1 MPSSTSHLRNGG
13 SMQIGM
19 IGLGRMGMNMVRRLL
34 RGGHKVVAYNRTP
47 DRVKE
52 IVREG
57 AKAAYSLEA
66 LAEKLIPPRPIWLM
80 LPAGRPV
87 DEHIEELCHLLDRGD
102 MIVEGGNSFYKDDIR
117 HEQDLTP
124 SGIHYVDVGVS
135 GGIWGLKIGYCLM
148 IGGERRIY
156 RYLEPL
162 FRTLAPKDGYLYCG
176 KTGSGHFVKMIHN
189 GIEYGM
195 MAAYGEG
202 FEILKASPYGESF
215 DFAKIAH
222 LWNQG
227 SVVRSWLLELAETAF
242 SKDRDLTSISGYV
255 EDSGEGRWTVQ
266 QAIDA
271 GVPAPV
277 IASSIFQRFRSR
289 QAEAFSDKILAAL
302 RHEFGGHEVFKP
314 GEKRRSLST
323 GVSKR
328 RPSKQK
334 IRIGR

>member
-1 MPSSTSHLRNGG
+1 
-13 SMQIGM
+13 MQIGM
-19 IGLGRMGMNMVRRLL
+19 IGLGRMGLNMVKRLL

-57 AKAAYSLEA
+57 AKGAYSLEE
-66 LAEKLIPPRPIWLM
+66 LTNKLTPPRPIWLM

-87 DEHIEELCHLLDRGD
+87 DEHIEELRHLLDSGD
-102 MIVEGGNSFYKDDIR
+102 IIIEGGNSFYKDDIR
-117 HEQDLTP
+117 HEQELRL
-124 SGIHYVDVGVS
+124 SGIHYMDVGVS

-148 IGGERRIY
+148 VGGERRIY
-156 RYLEPL
+156 KYLQSL

-176 KTGSGHFVKMIHN
+176 KTGAGHFVKMVHN

-195 MAAYGEG
+195 MSAYGEG
-202 FEILKASPYGESF
+202 FEILKASPYGEEF
-215 DFAKIAH
+215 DFAKISH

-242 SKDRDLTSISGYV
+242 KKDKELSSISGYV

-271 GVPAPV
+271 AVPAPV
-277 IASSIFQRFRSR
+277 IAASIFQRFRSR
-289 QAEAFSDKILAAL
+289 QTEAFSDKVLAAL
-302 RHEFGGHEVFKP
+302 RHEFGGHEVLKIGQKKP
-314 GEKRRSLST
+314 KLR
-323 GVSKR
+323 
-328 RPSKQK
+328 
-334 IRIGR
+334 

>member
-1 MPSSTSHLRNGG
+1 
-13 SMQIGM
+13 MQIGM

-34 RGGHKVVAYNRTP
+34 IGGHKVVAYNRTP

-57 AKAAYSLEA
+57 AKGAYSLEE
-66 LAEKLIPPRPIWLM
+66 LVEKLTPPRPIWVM

-87 DEHIEELCHLLDRGD
+87 DEHIEELRHLLDDGD
-102 MIVEGGNSFYKDDIR
+102 IIVEGGNSFYKDDIR
-117 HEQDLTP
+117 HERELTP
-124 SGIHYVDVGVS
+124 SGIHYMDVGVS
-135 GGIWGLKIGYCLM
+135 GGIWGLQVGYCLM
-148 IGGERRIY
+148 VGGERRIY

-176 KTGSGHFVKMIHN
+176 KTGAGHFVKMVHN

-227 SVVRSWLLELAETAF
+227 SVVRSWLLELAENAF
-242 SKDRDLTSISGYV
+242 KRDSDLSSISGYV

-271 GVPAPV
+271 AVSAPV
-277 IASSIFQRFRSR
+277 IASAIFQRFRSR
-289 QAEAFSDKILAAL
+289 QAETFSDKVLAAL
-302 RHEFGGHEVFKP
+302 RHEFGGHEVFKA
-314 GEKRRSLST
+314 GEKRRTLSRTKKTVPARRNPLRRAGT
-323 GVSKR
+323 GSTR
-328 RPSKQK
+328 
-334 IRIGR
+334 G

>member
-1 MPSSTSHLRNGG
+1 
-13 SMQIGM
+13 MQIGM
-19 IGLGRMGMNMVRRLL
+19 IGLGRMGMNMVKRLL

-57 AKAAYSLEA
+57 AKGAYSLEE
-66 LAEKLIPPRPIWLM
+66 LTNKLTPPRPVWLM

-87 DEHIEELCHLLDRGD
+87 DEHIEELRHLLDNGD
-102 MIVEGGNSFYKDDIR
+102 IIIEGGNSFYKDDIR
-117 HEQDLTP
+117 HEQELRL
-124 SGIHYVDVGVS
+124 SGIHYMDVGVS

-148 IGGERRIY
+148 VGGERRIY
-156 RYLEPL
+156 KYLEPL

-176 KTGSGHFVKMIHN
+176 KTGAGHFVKMVHN

-195 MAAYGEG
+195 MSAYGEG
-202 FEILKASPYGESF
+202 FAILKASPYGEEF
-215 DFAKIAH
+215 DFAKISH

-242 SKDRDLTSISGYV
+242 KKDKELSSISGYV

-271 GVPAPV
+271 AVPAPV
-277 IASSIFQRFRSR
+277 IAASIFQRFRSR
-289 QAEAFSDKILAAL
+289 QTEAFSDKVLAAL
-302 RHEFGGHEVFKP
+302 RHEFGGHQ
-314 GEKRRSLST
+314 
-323 GVSKR
+323 VSKIG
-328 RPSKQK
+328 QK
-334 IRIGR
+334 KPKLR